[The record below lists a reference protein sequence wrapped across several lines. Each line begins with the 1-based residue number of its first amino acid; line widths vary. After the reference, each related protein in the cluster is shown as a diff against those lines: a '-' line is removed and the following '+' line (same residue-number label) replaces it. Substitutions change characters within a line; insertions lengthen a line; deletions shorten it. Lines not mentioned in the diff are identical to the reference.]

1 MVTGEVYGSDM
12 TAYHLAQ
19 INIGRALAPLDD
31 PLLAGFMSRLDD
43 INALADASPGFVWR
57 LQSDS
62 GNATDI
68 QAFSDPRMLINLSVW
83 ESLESLFDFVYRSG
97 HTAVMAQRREWFET
111 SGSPYMALW
120 WVSAGHQP
128 SVEEALGRLEHL
140 ERHGPTPEAFTFK
153 QHFAAPADR
162 SPGPSE
168 SVIGSAQCS

>member
-1 MVTGEVYGSDM
+1 M
-12 TAYHLAQ
+12 TEHHLAQ

-43 INALADASPGFVWR
+43 INAVADASPGFVWR
-57 LQSDS
+57 LQSES

-68 QAFSDPRMLINLSVW
+68 QAFTDPRMLINLSVW

-97 HTAVMAQRREWFET
+97 HTAVMARRREWFEP
-111 SGSPYMALW
+111 SAGPYMALW
-120 WVSAGHQP
+120 WVPAGRLP

-153 QHFAAPADR
+153 QRFAAPSDVSAR
-162 SPGPSE
+162 SSE
-168 SVIGSAQCS
+168 SVTGSLPCN